1 MKKGINQGIA
11 RALIN
16 YQEIEIDPKCLNGQ
30 QEAFAI
36 TNRGELIPCCWLDT
50 GHQRK
55 QEAYMKLVWASN
67 IADYDSIE
75 EILLQDEWIEFYE
88 NLKKGRG
95 FSICHLV
102 CKKRETPQ
110 HKKMTILNDD
120 GGDKYVKET

>member
-1 MKKGINQGIA
+1 MTKNTNQGIEE
-11 RALIN
+11 ALEDWRN
-16 YQEIEIDPKCLNGQ
+16 AEIDPKCLNGQ

-55 QEAYMKLVWASN
+55 EEDYMKLVWASN
-67 IADYDSIE
+67 ITDYDNIE

-95 FSICHLV
+95 FAFCHHV
-102 CKKRETPQ
+102 CKKRETNQ
-110 HKKMTILNDD
+110 HKRMTILNKD
-120 GGDKYVKET
+120 GGTDYVKET